1 MKKVKII
8 TLATYETNMGFRVD
22 IVHNMED
29 TYTCYEAYLYY
40 KSYGVKDLM
49 FGLSDEDTTLEEFC
63 DIVMGNL
70 AEYIRGYIEDHM
82 EDDIYFEGV
91 STINKEPVQN
101 WESIVSLMDDDL
113 REQVHAE
120 LAPCTDVEFYERYCQ
135 LHEEKY
141 GKPFV
146 IN

>member
-29 TYTCYEAYLYY
+29 KFTSYEAYLYY

-70 AEYIRGYIEDHM
+70 AEYIRHKKQTP
-82 EDDIYFEGV
+82 FTV
-91 STINKEPVQN
+91 PPLLS
-101 WESIVSLMDDDL
+101 
-113 REQVHAE
+113 RERTSPQSRCRP
-120 LAPCTDVEFYERYCQ
+120 PCNPRYNHGCTPQ
-135 LHEEKY
+135 
-141 GKPFV
+141 GCP
-146 IN
+146 